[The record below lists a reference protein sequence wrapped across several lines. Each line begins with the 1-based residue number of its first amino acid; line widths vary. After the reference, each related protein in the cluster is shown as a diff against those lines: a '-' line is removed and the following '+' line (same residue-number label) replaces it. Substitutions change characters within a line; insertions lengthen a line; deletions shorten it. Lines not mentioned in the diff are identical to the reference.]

1 MHFSSFIDQ
10 FWTYTVTGLTAG
22 SIYAL
27 VALGYTLVYGVLR
40 LINFAHSEIFMI
52 GSFGAVFAT
61 RWLGVDATGDPKSGL
76 ALIGALL
83 FSAVIAMAFGG
94 GAAVALERIAY
105 RPLRG
110 SGDLYGAI
118 ALAFI
123 TSWVVAYVLPP
134 DNSAADLITAL
145 VLTAPVTLWY
155 RRLLG
160 RGRQATRLAFLIS
173 AIGASLAISEGF
185 AWWRGRNFEQYP
197 RMLKRTRLF
206 SFFDA
211 DIRIDQV
218 VVIVGA
224 LAMMLALDVFVNR
237 TRLGR
242 GIRSVAQDQE
252 TARLMGV
259 NVDNVIMITF
269 LLGGIMAGGAG
280 FLFVLFYENTK
291 YNIGFLLG
299 VKAFTAA
306 VLGGIGNLRGA
317 LLGGLALG
325 LVENYGAAI
334 TNSKWKDPIAFA
346 VLLLVLMVRPTGLL
360 GEKLSRARA

>member
-1 MHFSSFIDQ
+1 MHFQSLIDQ

-22 SIYAL
+22 AIYAL

-52 GSFGAVFAT
+52 GTFGAMFST
-61 RWLGVDATGDPKSGL
+61 RWLGIDVTGEPKSGFTLL
-76 ALIGALL
+76 AILF
-83 FSAVIAMAFGG
+83 FSAIVAMAFSG

-110 SGDLYGAI
+110 SGDIYGAI

-123 TSWVVAYVLPP
+123 TSFVVAYVAIP
-134 DNSAADLITAL
+134 NRATADLVVAL
-145 VLTAPVTLWY
+145 LLTAPVTLWF
-155 RRLLG
+155 RRLLA
-160 RGRQATRLAFLIS
+160 RGRQATRLAFLIT

-185 AWWRGRNFEQYP
+185 AWWRGRNLEQYP
-197 RMLKRTRLF
+197 RMFARKPLF

-211 DIRIDQV
+211 DIRADQITV
-218 VVIVGA
+218 VVGA
-224 LAMMLALDVFVNR
+224 LLMMLALDQFVNR

-242 GIRSVAQDQE
+242 GIRAVAQDQE

-259 NVDNVIMITF
+259 NVDHVIMITF
-269 LLGGIMAGGAG
+269 LLGGFMAGGAG
-280 FLFVLFYENTK
+280 FLFVFFYENTK

-299 VKAFTAA
+299 VKAFTSA

-317 LLGGLALG
+317 LLGGLTLG
-325 LVENYGAAI
+325 LVENYGAAL
-334 TNSKWKDPIAFA
+334 TNTKWKDPIAFG

-360 GEKLSRARA
+360 GEKLVRARA